1 MLMEKHLIRRPL
13 VRPIRPV
20 PTANSQ
26 DAACGPVFDVCAR
39 LSASC
44 CCLFCLIAA
53 LLLPRPCPA
62 EQEEAAPHL
71 LFKKSV
77 VVKQYKGGAVY
88 SEPRTIKKGEYLW
101 KILREH
107 YNLPNRKIAFY
118 CKLAKAINPAI
129 KDINQLRPNQN
140 MLVPYKYEKGKQ
152 VEKTS
157 AGDRPPPFVH
167 TVRSGE
173 HLAKIL
179 RHRCG
184 LPEEIIFSSRTYR
197 LIQEANE
204 QIDDIN
210 ELREGRKI
218 IIPRELLLQK
228 TARRDQPAAHKDARP
243 SLPAAPMLGGT
254 TITDNGTLSQ
264 GKRAHDMLS
273 VLTRS
278 FQGSDNR
285 TGKSVISLD
294 GKGTVGLD
302 FQQFPVYT
310 FPWGRKVLFDYGRR
324 LPEGVKSVI
333 ASEWENAEIVAVR
346 EKEDMVSILGKVLD
360 ACGFYNVEKNGEYI
374 VNNDNIQISISG
386 NWIVFKDSS
395 LKNVFIVNLVE
406 GGEETVSADLKSYL
420 ADMGLEIMDI
430 NTDTMVKEGRE
441 AAYEKPVS
449 SEQVPS
455 EPMVLTDLILD
466 ILGIAYFK
474 NFTTNV
480 FEHAQDGFSLEV
492 MADRM
497 YELNGSA
504 HLIDFNNLP
513 RNICDII
520 VDQGYHLLQL
530 DPHEKDVGRTV
541 RSVLEFCGTDV
552 KSSPATFQYDRAAKA
567 NMKLSIPGLLVE
579 TDTGDVLF
587 THIALKESVIRFLS
601 EMDVK
606 IIKY

>member
-1 MLMEKHLIRRPL
+1 MEKHVIRRPL
-13 VRPIRPV
+13 VRRKRPGP
-20 PTANSQ
+20 PTSVQ
-26 DAACGPVFDVCAR
+26 AAMCGLIFD
-39 LSASC
+39 LSARFAS
-44 CCLFCLIAA
+44 FICLIC
-53 LLLPRPCPA
+53 LIIILFLPNPSPG
-62 EQEEAAPHL
+62 EQEETEPHL

-77 VVKQYKGGAVY
+77 VVKEYKGGAVY

-101 KILREH
+101 KILRKY

-129 KDINQLRPNQN
+129 KDINQLKPNQN
-140 MLVPYKYEKGKQ
+140 MLVPYKYEKGKK
-152 VEKTS
+152 VEKTKPS
-157 AGDRPPPFVH
+157 DLQSPLVH
-167 TVRSGE
+167 TVKSGE

-179 RHRCG
+179 RDRCD

-197 LIQEANE
+197 LIQEANK
-204 QIDDIN
+204 QIADIN
-210 ELREGRKI
+210 ELHEGQRI

-228 TARRDQPAAHKDARP
+228 TAGRVQPVPHKDAPAPLRP
-243 SLPAAPMLGGT
+243 APSPGELS
-254 TITDNGTLSQ
+254 ITDNRTLPH
-264 GKRAHDMLS
+264 GKRAHEMLS
-273 VLTRS
+273 VLAHS
-278 FQGSDNR
+278 FEGSDNR

-302 FQQFPVYT
+302 FQEFPVYT
-310 FPWGRKVLFDYGRR
+310 FPWGRKVLFDYGSR

-333 ASEWENAEIVAVR
+333 ASEWDNAEIVAVR

-360 ACGFYNVEKNGEYI
+360 ACGFYKVEKNGEYI
-374 VNNDNIQISISG
+374 VNNDNIQISVSG

-430 NTDTMVKEGRE
+430 NTDKMVKETTE
-441 AAYEKPVS
+441 TAYEKPVS
-449 SEQVPS
+449 SRHVTS
-455 EPMVLTDLILD
+455 EPVFLTDLILD
-466 ILGIAYFK
+466 ILGIQYFK

-480 FEHAQDGFSLEV
+480 FKHAQDGFSLEV

-504 HLIDFNNLP
+504 HLIDFNTLP
-513 RNICDII
+513 RNICDIV

-541 RSVLEFCGTDV
+541 RSVLEFCGTRV
-552 KSSPATFQYDRAAKA
+552 KSSPATFQYDRAAQA
-567 NMKLSIPGLLVE
+567 NMKLSIPGFLVE

-587 THIALKESVIRFLS
+587 THIALKNSVIRFLS
-601 EMDVK
+601 EMDVE